1 MPCIGVT
8 LYHPIVTPPL
18 QGCAGLERRSR
29 AAGAAFS
36 RAERALASGE
46 RGVGRRQANEHIK
59 FGASAAAPAGTE
71 RNRRLSF
78 FA

>member
-36 RAERALASGE
+36 LGRVGLQARASARALCA
-46 RGVGRRQANEHIK
+46 IC
-59 FGASAAAPAGTE
+59 ASAPRAVAD
-71 RNRRLSF
+71 RNRPSSF
-78 FA
+78 FAKNWRG